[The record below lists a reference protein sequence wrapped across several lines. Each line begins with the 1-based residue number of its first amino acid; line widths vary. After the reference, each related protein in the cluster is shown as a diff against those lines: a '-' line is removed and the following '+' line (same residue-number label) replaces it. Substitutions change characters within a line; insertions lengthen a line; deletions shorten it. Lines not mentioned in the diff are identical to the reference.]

1 MKNIKEKLNENII
14 DDQKIDEGALDY
26 QVKKMTKAQVPY
38 SIINILQNVGAGE
51 KYVPFDDFIDIIC
64 KIYEEK

>member
-26 QVKKMTKAQVPY
+26 QVKKKNDKSTSTIFYYKYITK
-38 SIINILQNVGAGE
+38 
-51 KYVPFDDFIDIIC
+51 C
-64 KIYEEK
+64 RCW